1 MSGQIRKNSPPRRDA
16 ERERQRKVARGS
28 RAAMLIVLVL
38 IFAFGGL
45 LIHSAGQIQII
56 DYEKYAIQAAK
67 QHYNKLSEFPQ
78 RGRIISADGRDLAV
92 SSYVYTVGVTP
103 ASFLNSSRDPAKIA
117 AMKEMITTAIDMSP
131 VELETVLS
139 DRTRPYIILK
149 KEVTVEQKDALQAGI
164 KELRVGGLTI
174 DPVEKRYY
182 PFNSLAASVIGF
194 ANQPVDTLVGVT
206 GIESSYNDI
215 LSGQAGYRFLETDN
229 YGSGALPY
237 SVPLE
242 VQARNG
248 SNVVLNIDTQIQAI
262 AEEVMGYY
270 TKQYN
275 TGDGSLAIIVR
286 PDTGAIVAMA
296 GSNVYDLNDPSAAP
310 DGYDPEEWNPNKDES
325 QLQYMTAK
333 LWPAMA
339 VNRTYEPGSTMKVLT
354 AAMAIEEN
362 AVRMNEE
369 FSDAPLIM
377 KGWEK
382 PISSHIFPNNFGW
395 VNIAEA
401 LWHSSNP
408 VFVQI
413 GQRVGIERFYNY
425 INALGFRERTRIDLP
440 AESVGMIHTKP
451 TPIDLAVFAFGEQS
465 TVTPIQFV
473 MAYSA
478 VANGGRLMRPQ
489 IAQKLT
495 DSFGNV
501 THEFMPV
508 EVRRVFSEETCAT
521 LRNMMR
527 GVITEGSAPFA
538 AALGIDSVC
547 KTGTSSYGD
556 YDEFKV
562 VSVVGMYPRERP
574 DYVVLTMFFNETYQI
589 GSYLPQMANRDIIRR
604 LSRLEGYERS
614 YTQREIARQFWP
626 LPMPELTG
634 LRLHEA
640 IYQIDS
646 RGDSYD
652 VPEGADMNAYVAAV
666 LPRSAE
672 GQRLGGYKSYY
683 LSMDGSF
690 PDFEPIAMPNF
701 VGLNLDQVMELA
713 RENKLNLTLKGS
725 NWTGT
730 VTEQDIAAHTEEEP
744 SYINPYSVIE
754 LVFKG
759 ESEVATASVKN
770 EGVTPR
776 DYSAEGGIRMR
787 GEPEIHERKYLPL
800 RIDALAEQQKIFPPD
815 APYEDIVDAL
825 RELNRGKGE

>member
-1 MSGQIRKNSPPRRDA
+1 MSGPIRKNSPPRRDA

-103 ASFLNSSRDPAKIA
+103 DSFLGSSRDPAKIV
-117 AMKEMITTAIDMSP
+117 AMKEMIAAAIDLSP
-131 VELETVLS
+131 EEIETALS
-139 DRTRPYIILK
+139 DRTRPYVILK
-149 KEVTVEQKDALQAGI
+149 KEVTVDQKDALQAGV

-194 ANQPVDTLVGVT
+194 VNRPEDTLVGVT
-206 GIESSYNDI
+206 GIESSYNNI

-229 YGSGALPY
+229 YGRGALPY

-296 GSNVYDLNDPSAAP
+296 GSNVYDLNDPYAVP
-310 DGYDPEEWNPNKDES
+310 EGYDPEEWNPYKDKDQQDYIS
-325 QLQYMTAK
+325 GK

-339 VNRTYEPGSTMKVLT
+339 ANRTYEPGSTMKVLT

-362 AVRMNEE
+362 AVRMTEE

-395 VNIAEA
+395 LNIAEA

-408 VFVQI
+408 IFVQI

-425 INALGFRERTRIDLP
+425 INALGFRERTGVDLP

-465 TVTPIQFV
+465 TVTPLQFV

-478 VANGGRLMRPQ
+478 IANGGRLMRPQ

-521 LRNMMR
+521 LRDMMR

-574 DYVVLTMFFNETYQI
+574 DYVVLTMFFNETYEI

-604 LSRLEGYERS
+604 LSRLEGYERT

-626 LPMPELTG
+626 LPTPKLTG

-640 IYQIDS
+640 IYQIDN

-652 VPEGADMNAYVAAV
+652 VAEGADMNGYVAAV
-666 LPRSAE
+666 LPQPTE
-672 GQRLGGYKSYY
+672 KQRLGGYKSYY

-690 PDFEPIAMPNF
+690 PDFEPIPMPNF
-701 VGLNLDQVMELA
+701 VGLNMDTALELA
-713 RENKLNLTLKGS
+713 RENKLNLVLKGS

-730 VTEQDIAAHTEEEP
+730 VTEQEIAAHTEAEP
-744 SYINPYSVIE
+744 SYIKPYSVIE

-770 EGVTPR
+770 EGMTPR
-776 DYSAEGGIRMR
+776 DYSVEGGIRMR
-787 GEPEIHERKYLPL
+787 GEPKIEERNYLPL
-800 RIDALAEQQKIFPPD
+800 RIDPLAEQQKIFPPD

-825 RELNRGKGE
+825 RELNRGKGG